1 MDKLDKMSASLAK
14 NLPVEAKEKT
24 LKNSLSPEEIE
35 FVFKN
40 KSILN
45 NTRWEFIMSHLANA
59 NDILN
64 KSN

>member
-35 FVFKN
+35 IKDDYEFSRKTY
-40 KSILN
+40 KELILS
-45 NTRWEFIMSHLANA
+45 TMTWIY
-59 NDILN
+59 
-64 KSN
+64 